1 MAYATRSKTSSL
13 EHQDE
18 KLDVSQDLSLPMSSQ
33 RRPARRMTSS
43 EKKDVHEANGSDA
56 KGPSRVSKSSERTKN
71 GKLEKIDCW
80 QPLR

>member
-1 MAYATRSKTSSL
+1 MAYAMRLKTSSL

-18 KLDVSQDLSLPMSSQ
+18 ELDVSQDLSLLMSSQ

-43 EKKDVHEANGSDA
+43 EKKDVHEANGGDA
-56 KGPSRVSKSSERTKN
+56 KGLSRVSKSSKRTKSDR
-71 GKLEKIDCW
+71 LEKIECW